1 MRHTPILERQVRDML
16 QFSLF
21 WSYYKTRL
29 QHKEG
34 TLPEFKVDFSTIG
47 PEKPSTD
54 EKDFYQCFIHFS
66 PEEAPNKDYFSRMAL
81 ENQLMDK
88 LSSWKVTHTNKPLM
102 DVTITKAT
110 GEFIYEI
117 VNIDLHFQCM
127 KKAARYYTMNQALM
141 DMIANKLILAWDT
154 YSTNFV
160 IHITL
165 HNYCHWLVFKWS
177 IKNHAMIKV

>member
-88 LSSWKVTHTNKPLM
+88 LSSWKVTHTNKSLM

-127 KKAARYYTMNQALM
+127 KKSSWLLYHESSLNGYDSKQAHFSMGYILNELCNTYYTSQL
-141 DMIANKLILAWDT
+141 LSLA
-154 YSTNFV
+154 SF
-160 IHITL
+160 
-165 HNYCHWLVFKWS
+165 
-177 IKNHAMIKV
+177 

>member
-54 EKDFYQCFIHFS
+54 DKDFYQCFIHLSTLKSRGSTKQRLFFKNGIGKPADGQVIIMES
-66 PEEAPNKDYFSRMAL
+66 YAHKQAIDGCDY
-81 ENQLMDK
+81 NQ
-88 LSSWKVTHTNKPLM
+88 SN
-102 DVTITKAT
+102 
-110 GEFIYEI
+110 GE
-117 VNIDLHFQCM
+117 
-127 KKAARYYTMNQALM
+127 
-141 DMIANKLILAWDT
+141 
-154 YSTNFV
+154 
-160 IHITL
+160 IHL
-165 HNYCHWLVFKWS
+165 RDRKH
-177 IKNHAMIKV
+177 